1 MEKHFKDTRSEN
13 VNARDMRGFSIR
25 LPAHVSDYVERAA
38 CNRGLT
44 VEQLV
49 AELITESVRKD
60 IEPLDV
66 QLRRVNELINEIIIL
81 AKKAPMQEEKD
92 AKTGKPTFEQ
102 REKKRDHL
110 IELGMQAY
118 DELSKISRS
127 EKAAKQA
134 EFRMQAFTVMAR
146 VGMFNAA
153 VIRDQEAED
162 IARLIE
168 ELEEGNDRIEAR
180 IKELQEKRR
189 EEEEK
194 ERWRANI

>member
-1 MEKHFKDTRSEN
+1 
-13 VNARDMRGFSIR
+13 
-25 LPAHVSDYVERAA
+25 
-38 CNRGLT
+38 
-44 VEQLV
+44 
-49 AELITESVRKD
+49 
-60 IEPLDV
+60 
-66 QLRRVNELINEIIIL
+66 
-81 AKKAPMQEEKD
+81 
-92 AKTGKPTFEQ
+92 
-102 REKKRDHL
+102 
-110 IELGMQAY
+110 
-118 DELSKISRS
+118 
-127 EKAAKQA
+127 
-134 EFRMQAFTVMAR
+134 MQAFTVMTR